1 MDEWL
6 PLPRIARVCDLPESS
21 ARRYALALAEFIPQR
36 RAGRLVLYQVE
47 IASQVLTKASE
58 MFGKGMRLAQVREA
72 MAAEMPESQDVTRA
86 GDLHMDTS
94 PPAKPEVMAM
104 EFMRSV
110 NAIREDLATMGT
122 TLERVQGELRDE
134 RMARQRLAD
143 ENEGLR
149 QKMGTLE
156 TELVRLR
163 KDRRELETYLVD
175 KLTKLSKK

>member
-21 ARRYALALAEFIPQR
+21 ARRYALALADFIPQR

-47 IASQVLTKASE
+47 IASQVLTRASE

-72 MAAEMPESQDVTRA
+72 MAAEMPEPQDVTLA
-86 GDLHMDTS
+86 GDRHMDAS
-94 PPAKPEVMAM
+94 PPAKPEVMAV

-149 QKMGTLE
+149 QKMGILE

-163 KDRRELETYLVD
+163 KDRRELEKYLLD
-175 KLTKLSKK
+175 KIDVLRNR